1 MQYLSFC
8 DWLISF
14 SMVSSRSSM
23 RLHMTVFPSFSWMNN
38 VPLYMYTIFPL
49 YIHLSMDTY
58 CFHILAMINNAAVN
72 IGVLPVWDPDLSSLE
87 YIPRNGM
94 TASYGS
100 SIFKFLRNFH
110 TVFQSDYT
118 ILHSQQKGTNLPI
131 SPHPHQHLLS
141 LVSFCFVDNSHP
153 NRYKVISHCDFDLHF
168 LMIGNVK
175 HLFRYLLP
183 ICTSSLEKHL
193 FKFFAHFLIK
203 LSGFFCYWVV
213 WVLYIFWKLTS

>member
-1 MQYLSFC
+1 MNMGCIYLFKLEFSFFL
-8 DWLISF
+8 D
-14 SMVSSRSSM
+14 M
-23 RLHMTVFPSFSWMNN
+23 
-38 VPLYMYTIFPL
+38 
-49 YIHLSMDTY
+49 
-58 CFHILAMINNAAVN
+58 
-72 IGVLPVWDPDLSSLE
+72 
-87 YIPRNGM
+87 PRNGI
-94 TASYGS
+94 AGSHGS
-100 SIFKFLRNFH
+100 SIFSFLRNFH

-203 LSGFFCYWVV
+203 LSGFFCY
-213 WVLYIFWKLTS
+213 